1 MDGGGYTDPSVD
13 ADPNAD
19 TNVDA
24 NGDGDDWLDE
34 SFIALG
40 RRDTTTRN
48 PKDTKK
54 PKRLARESPQ
64 AQGILARPAPSRPK
78 FGGFQ
83 TITYR
88 TTHGATAPTKSW
100 ILNFV

>member
-1 MDGGGYTDPSVD
+1 MWMRMVTVMIGSTSRLVHWGEGTP
-13 ADPNAD
+13 
-19 TNVDA
+19 
-24 NGDGDDWLDE
+24 
-34 SFIALG
+34 
-40 RRDTTTRN
+40 RREIQ
-48 PKDTKK
+48 KDTKK

-83 TITYR
+83 TITYG